1 MNPAFSD
8 DSMGLFISS
17 LFAAT
22 TVALVL
28 GAQTAGL
35 AAIKFCLGK
44 TQLDKKSL
52 GLNSDRSSPADSRF
66 GLVSWLSLE
75 RRLGSPP
82 AKLQAGLRVR

>member
-1 MNPAFSD
+1 MSPAFSD
-8 DSMGLFISS
+8 GNMGLFISS

-22 TVALVL
+22 AVVLVL
-28 GAQTAGL
+28 GAQTAVL
-35 AAIKFCLGK
+35 AAIEICLGK

-75 RRLGSPP
+75 RPPGSPP